1 MQLLPFIHHAQRAA
15 EPERCLINGKLA
27 YCGEGIVELE
37 AYSWMIG
44 HTSLKKQTVLIAWP
58 FVLHCPHSVSK
69 SFDGRS
75 KAKTFPQSGI
85 KELTNSVQFDL
96 LNQGEFGLLEK
107 KSSDKHYTLLDVAL
121 VATPVRPCEE
131 GADGK
136 VLITLLM
143 SGVLFAIVI
152 SDCFE

>member
-1 MQLLPFIHHAQRAA
+1 M
-15 EPERCLINGKLA
+15 
-27 YCGEGIVELE
+27 
-37 AYSWMIG
+37 
-44 HTSLKKQTVLIAWP
+44 
-58 FVLHCPHSVSK
+58 
-69 SFDGRS
+69 
-75 KAKTFPQSGI
+75 TFPQSGI

-136 VLITLLM
+136 VLITLLV

>member
-1 MQLLPFIHHAQRAA
+1 M
-15 EPERCLINGKLA
+15 
-27 YCGEGIVELE
+27 
-37 AYSWMIG
+37 
-44 HTSLKKQTVLIAWP
+44 
-58 FVLHCPHSVSK
+58 SK

-75 KAKTFPQSGI
+75 EAKTFPQSGI

-96 LNQGEFGLLEK
+96 LNQGEFGLL
-107 KSSDKHYTLLDVAL
+107 DVAL

-136 VLITLLM
+136 VLITLLV